1 MSTSD
6 SVAPIG
12 ILGLGFL
19 GKILASDF
27 ADIKESWGTWNKNPP
42 PESALNVFPFD
53 WNSETSWMS
62 LPEFP
67 ETIVLTIPP
76 LLNDPEAEKIRLNRW
91 GKWMK
96 NNRPN
101 IKRMIYISSTGVYP
115 KRNGLWHEDSGFE
128 PDTNSGKLRL
138 ITEKILSSFFK
149 LHVVRPGG
157 IYGYGRGID
166 VRLKSGKHISVSGT
180 PVHRIHVKD
189 LAGIVF
195 HLLKNPESARCV
207 NAVDFDPKPS
217 WKVANWLV
225 ENREDLYEEMLQDIP
240 DSTASVAGN
249 SERLISNQC
258 LIELGI
264 TLNYPTFREG
274 MGKSHPDKNSKIL
287 KQSDAK

>member
-1 MSTSD
+1 MKTSV
-6 SVAPIG
+6 SVSPIG

-27 ADIKESWGTWNKNPP
+27 ADIKQSWGTWNNNPP
-42 PESALNVFPFD
+42 PESELKVFPFD
-53 WNSETSWMS
+53 WSRETAWTS

-67 ETIVLTIPP
+67 ENLILTIPP
-76 LLNDPEAEKIRLNRW
+76 ILNDPEAEKVRLNQW
-91 GKWMK
+91 GEWMNK
-96 NNRPN
+96 NRPN

-138 ITEKILSSFFK
+138 ITEKTLGSFFK
-149 LHVVRPGG
+149 LQVVRPGG
-157 IYGYGRGID
+157 IYGNGRGID
-166 VRLKSGKHISVSGT
+166 LRLKSGKHIPVSGT

-195 HLLKNPESARCV
+195 HLQNNPESARCV

-217 WKVANWLV
+217 WEVAHWLIQ
-225 ENREDLYEEMLQDIP
+225 NREDLSEDMLQDIP
-240 DSTASVAGN
+240 DSSASVPGN
-249 SERLISNQC
+249 SERLISNQR

-264 TLNYPTFREG
+264 TLNFPTFREG
-274 MGKSHPDKNSKIL
+274 MMKNSLETKH
-287 KQSDAK
+287 KK

>member
-1 MSTSD
+1 MTTSV
-6 SVAPIG
+6 SVSPIG

-27 ADIKESWGTWNKNPP
+27 ADIQQSWGTWHKTPP
-42 PESALNVFPFD
+42 PESALKVFPFA
-53 WNSETSWMS
+53 WSRETSWTA

-67 ETIVLTIPP
+67 ETLVLTIPP
-76 LLNDPEAEKIRLNRW
+76 LLNDPEAEKARLYQW
-91 GKWMK
+91 GEWMNK
-96 NNRPN
+96 NRPN

-115 KRNGLWHEDSGFE
+115 KRNGLWHENSEFE

-138 ITEKILSSFFK
+138 ITEKTLGSCFK

-166 VRLKSGKHISVSGT
+166 VRLKSGKNIPVSGT

-217 WKVANWLV
+217 WKVAHWLIQ
-225 ENREDLYEEMLQDIP
+225 NREDLSEDMLQDIP
-240 DSTASVAGN
+240 DSSTSVPGN
-249 SERLISNQC
+249 AERLISNQC
-258 LIELGI
+258 FIKLGI
-264 TLNYPTFREG
+264 TLSYPTFREG
-274 MGKSHPDKNSKIL
+274 MVKNPPEPKL
-287 KQSDAK
+287 